1 MRILTLK
8 DFIHVFMNANKAVER
23 TKYLLKPSETLSQ
36 QVVRGGGWVFALRIT
51 EQLFGLARLII
62 LARLLAPA
70 DFGLFGIALLAMS
83 ALETFSQTGFSAAL
97 IQKNEDIN
105 PYLDTAWTVQLI
117 RGTILALILFAVA
130 PYIADFFDAPAAKSI
145 LQVIGLS
152 VLFQGFTS
160 VGVIYF
166 QKELEFHK
174 QFAYMFSGTLVNVGV
189 AILAAFLLRSVWA
202 LVFGLLA
209 GNIMR
214 MVVSFL
220 IHPYRPHLHF
230 SYKQFK
236 ELFGFGKWIF
246 GSSMLVFLITQGDD
260 IFVGKFLGVAAL
272 GFYQLAYK
280 ISNMPT
286 TEIAHVIS
294 QVTFPVYSML
304 QDNINKLSNAYLK
317 VLQLTTFISMP
328 LAGLIFILAPEFTI
342 LFLGEKWMPM
352 VPAMQVLVLAGLVR
366 SIAATTGPIFYAVG
380 KPKVET
386 RWQVVRLT
394 VMAALIYP
402 FTIKWGIL
410 GASIV
415 VFLSIS
421 ISSVGFSYMC
431 IKIIKCG
438 FKNFSKMVALP
449 LINGIVMVSSI
460 FALKIYTNTTGILTL
475 FLLVGAG
482 IFIYLG
488 IAYLFDKHL
497 NYRMQLLIKES
508 LCSFRRS

>member
-51 EQLFGLARLII
+51 ERLFGLARLII
-62 LARLLAPA
+62 IARLLAPA

-83 ALETFSQTGFSAAL
+83 ALETFSQTGFSVAL
-97 IQKNEDIN
+97 IQKKEDIK

-130 PYIADFFDAPAAKSI
+130 PYIAAFFDTPAAKSI

-209 GNIMR
+209 GNLMR
-214 MVVSFL
+214 MVVSYF

-230 SYKQFK
+230 SRKQFK

-366 SIAATTGPIFYAVG
+366 SVVATTGPIFYAVG

-449 LINGIVMVSSI
+449 LINGTVMVSSI
-460 FALKIYTNTTGILTL
+460 FALKVYTNTTGILTL

-497 NYRMQLLIKES
+497 NYKMQLLIKES
-508 LCSFRRS
+508 LCSFRGS